1 MENIKPIDTKN
12 LSDLR
17 LLSLIN
23 NMSDWVIAVDDSL
36 NVSIYNA
43 SSLNLLD
50 LNLIKEKSS
59 ITKVLKLV
67 NKKGDSV
74 DVERLISKV
83 KFPSVNRDLII
94 KYKDGS
100 QINLFLSIS
109 PVKLSFG
116 SKGQKGFVLILRDIT
131 REKSLEEERDDF
143 ISVVSHELRTPIA
156 ISEGALSNALFLLSK
171 SSSYT
176 EIEKALAD
184 AHKQILYL
192 GDLINDLSSLSRAEQ
207 GKLTDKI
214 DSINI
219 PTLFKELEAEFKDQA
234 LEKHLKLNFKLDP
247 HLELIKTSK
256 LYLKEILE
264 NLITNALKYTP
275 SGSINIEAKRD
286 NNSIIFSVE
295 DTGIGIG
302 HMDQEKVFNKF
313 FRSEDFRTA
322 STKGTGLGLY
332 ISAKLAKLIGSN
344 INLSSEL
351 NKGSVFSLNVPN
363 LN

>member
-1 MENIKPIDTKN
+1 MENIKPIETKN

-23 NMSDWVIAVDDSL
+23 NMSDGVIAVDDSL

-50 LNLIKEKSS
+50 LNLIKEKSNIS
-59 ITKVLKLV
+59 KVLKLV
-67 NKKGDSV
+67 NKKGESV

-83 KFPSVNRDLII
+83 KFPSVNRDLI
-94 KYKDGS
+94 
-100 QINLFLSIS
+100 
-109 PVKLSFG
+109 
-116 SKGQKGFVLILRDIT
+116 
-131 REKSLEEERDDF
+131 ERDDF

-156 ISEGALSNALFLLSK
+156 VSEGALSNALFLLSK

-192 GDLINDLSSLSRAEQ
+192 GDLVNDLSSLSRAEQ
-207 GKLTDKI
+207 GKFTGKI
-214 DSINI
+214 DNINI
-219 PTLFKELEAEFKDQA
+219 PILFKELETEFKDQA